1 MVKLNGEKQS
11 CGKAFRIGNSPSAQA
26 KPVAKNRYFICALIK
41 DEHTCLREW
50 ALHHRSLGFDKII
63 LYDDSGSQP
72 YDGVVGDLIK
82 EGFVEMRP
90 WSDGRWSRQSR
101 AFNEFVWS
109 GNWGDGDYCA
119 FIDPDEFIFFDSARN
134 IDEFMENYRQYAG
147 VGLSWRLYNANG
159 RIKSPVG
166 IPTPQA
172 YTCEFEYWEPKIK
185 VIGRL
190 KDVEKFPTVH
200 HFVPKRGKLVT
211 TGGQTIYGMTPKY
224 SDFTNGHIKHY
235 ITKSWEDWVRRLKR
249 GNITKGLRT
258 VNMFFRFNPDLQPLK
273 FELTKDLDYDEFPTL
288 FSDDIKWDGD

>member
-1 MVKLNGEKQS
+1 MVELNGEKQS

-26 KPVAKNRYFICALIK
+26 KPVVKNRYFICALIK

-63 LYDDSGSQP
+63 LYDDSSSQP

-159 RIKSPVG
+159 
-166 IPTPQA
+166 
-172 YTCEFEYWEPKIK
+172 
-185 VIGRL
+185 
-190 KDVEKFPTVH
+190 
-200 HFVPKRGKLVT
+200 
-211 TGGQTIYGMTPKY
+211 
-224 SDFTNGHIKHY
+224 SDK
-235 ITKSWEDWVRRLKR
+235 
-249 GNITKGLRT
+249 LRT
-258 VNMFFRFNPDLQPLK
+258 ATRGRMRWVKFSSNPIL
-273 FELTKDLDYDEFPTL
+273 
-288 FSDDIKWDGD
+288 